1 MNKNLADEISALREI
16 ITTLR
21 GPGGCPWDRRQ
32 QKEDIGKYLIDEAYE
47 VIEAIDEG
55 SAVHLQ
61 EELGDLLFHIF
72 FLSHMAEEKG
82 EFDLVDVVGGVAEKM
97 TRRHPHVFG
106 DREVNSIEDVRR
118 TWKDIK
124 QEERRESGEKAI
136 DDIGT
141 MGKGLPSLLRA
152 VAVTEKASDVGFDWD
167 NAAGVI
173 EKIDEE
179 MGELKR
185 ALTEDNRVHIA
196 NEIGDLFLSLVNLC
210 RFVAVNPEVAL
221 HASTRKFI
229 KRFSFIENRLQERGL
244 SLPGASME
252 EMDILWDIS
261 KEHESKE

>member
-1 MNKNLADEISALREI
+1 MKKNLADEIRALREI

-32 QKEDIGKYLIDEAYE
+32 RKEDIGKYLIDEAYE

-55 SAVHLQ
+55 SAGHLQ
-61 EELGDLLFHIF
+61 EELGDLLFQIL
-72 FLSHMAEEKG
+72 FLAHMAEDKG
-82 EFDLVDVVGGVAEKM
+82 EFDLTDVVRGVAEKM

-118 TWKDIK
+118 TWQDIK
-124 QEERRESGEKAI
+124 REEQKGKTTHRS

-141 MGKGLPSLLRA
+141 VGKGLPSLLRA
-152 VAVTEKASDVGFDWD
+152 VAVTDRASDVGFDWD
-167 NAAGVI
+167 NAGGVI

-185 ALTEDNRVHIA
+185 ALTEDNRAHIED
-196 NEIGDLFLSLVNLC
+196 EIGDLFLSLVNLC
-210 RFVAVNPEVAL
+210 RFVTVNPEVAL

-244 SLPGASME
+244 SLPDASME
-252 EMDILWDIS
+252 EMDRLWDIS